1 MLLRRKKILMEQDY
15 LFRVVEKLEAEHQ
28 AAVNAWKTIEGR
40 PALYYTLKGR
50 VSALFLALTI
60 AQNALSDYLDYVESD
75 FDPNEVAASDEA
87 DYRDWV
93 KQCRP

>member
-1 MLLRRKKILMEQDY
+1 MEQDY
-15 LFRVVEKLEAEHQ
+15 LFRLVEKLTAEHE

-50 VSALFLALTI
+50 VEALFLALTI

-75 FDPNEVAASDEA
+75 FDPNEVEASDAA
-87 DYRDWV
+87 DYAAWA

>member
-1 MLLRRKKILMEQDY
+1 MEQDY
-15 LFRVVEKLEAEHQ
+15 LFRLVEKLTAEHE

-40 PALYYTLKGR
+40 PALYFTLKGR

-60 AQNALSDYLDYVESD
+60 AQNALSDYQDYVESD
-75 FDPNEVAASDEA
+75 FDPNEVDASDAA
-87 DYRDWV
+87 DYAAWA